1 MMDNKVIQAN
11 WETTVSMLELL
22 CEKSMKAQ
30 ETNEIM
36 AMRMYYFSYIIKAA
50 SRQEGGPSTFLK

>member
-1 MMDNKVIQAN
+1 
-11 WETTVSMLELL
+11 MLELL

-36 AMRMYYFSYIIKAA
+36 AMRMYYFSCIIKAA
-50 SRQEGGPSTFLK
+50 AKHEGGPSTFLK